1 MRDEGGF
8 TLVEMLVTLIVL
20 SILVTAF
27 SLVFQTAITRSAT
40 LTEHATLESEGRA
53 LIDTVANELRQSS
66 CNATT
71 PPVVSASGTTLTFYT
86 PDRATPYH
94 LREVSYTLSGGK
106 LSEQQ
111 VASTNTGDA
120 TTTSWTM
127 PALSSGAN
135 VTKVGSVTTTY
146 PFDFADVS
154 SNDLSVNGA
163 AVASGNLDDI
173 AYVTLQLDLQPK
185 GSHNVQPVHVQTT
198 VTLRTLGSC

>member
-8 TLVEMLVTLIVL
+8 TLVEMLVTLVVL

-27 SLVFQTAITRSAT
+27 SLVFQTTITRSAT

-53 LIDTVANELRQSS
+53 LVDTIANELRQSA
-66 CNATT
+66 CNNTT
-71 PPVVSASGTTLTFYT
+71 PPIVSASGTTLTFYT

-94 LREVSYTLSGGK
+94 LREVSYVLSGGK
-106 LSEQQ
+106 VTEQQ

-127 PALSSGAN
+127 PALSSGTT
-135 VTKVGSVTTTY
+135 VTKVASVSTQY
-146 PFDFADVS
+146 PFDFSDVS
-154 SNDLSVNGA
+154 GNDLSVNGA
-163 AVASGNLDDI
+163 AVTAANLDDI
-173 AYVTLQLDLQPK
+173 AYVTLQLDLIPK
-185 GSHNVQPVHVQTT
+185 NSHSVQPVHVQTT